1 MDPDEVPVAILA
13 GVVTVAYWG
22 SWLWAAG
29 QTTLLVRPTGRG
41 TALLLCLA
49 GSFGVVLVTLLTWA
63 DPVVRRGPGYIALF
77 LAVAGVA
84 FAAATAAGAVIGVS
98 ALDDAVRR
106 PNPAAVWAT
115 AGLWLGTGLAVAGA
129 NIGRGD
135 TIGTTLGP
143 LFLGVAA
150 LLALWAIH
158 AAATNSAMAI
168 SQGRDVPTAIRVA
181 GLLIAWGLIFA
192 RATAGDWES
201 VARTWE
207 DFAVQG
213 WPAVALLV
221 IAIPIEWR
229 LRPSA
234 RRPAPSWQ
242 AGVGPGIVYLAVAA
256 AWVAWWGRP

>member
-1 MDPDEVPVAILA
+1 MDADEVPVAILA

-22 SWLWAAG
+22 TWLWAAG
-29 QTTLLVRPTGRG
+29 QTSLLVRPVGRG
-41 TALLLCLA
+41 TALVLCLA
-49 GSFGVVLVTLLTWA
+49 GSFGVVLATLLTWA
-63 DPVVRRGPGYIALF
+63 DPVVRTSPGYVVLF

-84 FAAATAAGAVIGVS
+84 LAAATAAGAVIGVS
-98 ALDDAVRR
+98 ALDDALRR
-106 PNPAAVWAT
+106 PNPAAVCMT
-115 AGLWLGTGLAVAGA
+115 GGIWLGTALTVAGA

-135 TIGTTLGP
+135 TIGTTMGP
-143 LFLGVAA
+143 LFLGVAT
-150 LLALWAIH
+150 LLALWAVQ

-168 SQGRDVPTAIRVA
+168 SQDRDVSTGIRVA
-181 GLLIAWGLIFA
+181 GLVVAWGLIFA

-213 WPAVALLV
+213 WPAVALLAV
-221 IAIPIEWR
+221 AIPVEWW

-234 RRPAPSWQ
+234 RPLPSGL
-242 AGVGPGIVYLAVAA
+242 AGIGLAIAYVLVAA